1 VSPGGGCH
9 AGRRCQSSLGHS
21 RYGLR
26 VSTAQRT
33 RSTVAIDHRS
43 AYPNLPGVPW
53 WGAVLIALAL
63 TAAGFAFDAGS
74 GKKDLTSV
82 FAALYLIGCVVAV
95 LAVRQSGVF
104 TAVVQPPL
112 ILFVAVPGSYYL
124 FHHSEI
130 QGIKDIAINCGYPL
144 IERFL
149 LMFSAT
155 VVVLLIGM
163 ARWYFGSAHRAGV
176 ATPADGATEA
186 TTISGMK
193 AKLSSLFGG
202 PTASDDDPDAADAA
216 VEPPLK
222 HGIDRPAT
230 ARKPQKGRPAKR
242 SAPTRSRHAR
252 PPVDDL
258 DGPPVEPRRPRRPSQ
273 PSEFDPDYLRPDIG
287 TGPER
292 DRAADAAPPLRRRP
306 RPPRD
311 PELRTPPPREYRRD
325 PREPRDPRD
334 MRDPRDAREARDPR
348 DRPQPRERPARRPN
362 RYESEQYEPYEPPR
376 RRPAPGATPGGGTNH
391 HPVSKVRYRGSDAED
406 GDNRV
411 EFRRPPRQSRHSLDD

>member
-1 VSPGGGCH
+1 VPLDGGCH

-26 VSTAQRT
+26 VSTAQRA
-33 RSTVAIDHRS
+33 RSSIAIDHRS

-53 WGAVLIALAL
+53 WGAVLIAVAL

-74 GKKDLTSV
+74 GEKDLTTV
-82 FAALYLIGCVVAV
+82 FAALYMIGCVVAV

-112 ILFVAVPGSYYL
+112 ILFVAVPGAYYL

-130 QGIKDIAINCGYPL
+130 QGIKDILINCGYPL

-149 LMFSAT
+149 LMFSTT
-155 VVVLLIGM
+155 VLVVLIGM
-163 ARWYFGSAHRAGV
+163 ARWFFGSARRAGV
-176 ATPADGATEA
+176 ATPTTAGDAAEA
-186 TTISGMK
+186 APVSAVK

-202 PTASDDDPDAADAA
+202 PTAAEETLEEAAA
-216 VEPPLK
+216 EPPLK

-230 ARKPQKGRPAKR
+230 ARKTQKGKPTKR

-258 DGPPVEPRRPRRPSQ
+258 DGPPAEPRRPRRPSHTR
-273 PSEFDPDYLRPDIG
+273 EFDPDNLRPDISA
-287 TGPER
+287 ER
-292 DRAADAAPPLRRRP
+292 DWEGEAGAPPRRRP

-311 PELRTPPPREYRRD
+311 SDLRPPPSREYRRD

-334 MRDPRDAREARDPR
+334 FREPRDAREARDPR
-348 DRPQPRERPARRPN
+348 DRPEPRERPARRPN
-362 RYESEQYEPYEPPR
+362 RYESEQYEPYEPPPR
-376 RRPAPGATPGGGTNH
+376 RKPTTGGGPGSTH
-391 HPVSKVRYRGSDAED
+391 HPVSKVRYRGSDSED

-411 EFRRPPRQSRHSLDD
+411 EYRRPPRRARHSLDD

>member
-1 VSPGGGCH
+1 
-9 AGRRCQSSLGHS
+9 
-21 RYGLR
+21 
-26 VSTAQRT
+26 
-33 RSTVAIDHRS
+33 
-43 AYPNLPGVPW
+43 VPW
-53 WGAVLIALAL
+53 WGAVLIALTL

-74 GKKDLTSV
+74 GKKDLTTV
-82 FAALYLIGCVVAV
+82 FAALYIVGCVVAV

-124 FHHSEI
+124 FHRSEI

-149 LMFSAT
+149 LMFSTT
-155 VVVLLIGM
+155 VLVLLIGM
-163 ARWYFGSAHRAGV
+163 ARWYFGSARRAGV
-176 ATPADGATEA
+176 ATPNAADATAEA
-186 TTISGMK
+186 MPMSGVK

-202 PTASDDDPDAADAA
+202 PTASDDADLDAA

-230 ARKPQKGRPAKR
+230 ARKPQKGRPSKR

-252 PPVDDL
+252 PPVDEL
-258 DGPPVEPRRPRRPSQ
+258 DGPSAEPRRPRRTSHTRD
-273 PSEFDPDYLRPDIG
+273 FDPDYLRPDIG
-287 TGPER
+287 AGSER
-292 DRAADAAPPLRRRP
+292 DWEAEGAPPPRRRP

-311 PELRTPPPREYRRD
+311 PELRTPLPREYRRD
-325 PREPRDPRD
+325 PRD
-334 MRDPRDAREARDPR
+334 ARDPR
-348 DRPQPRERPARRPN
+348 DRPEPRERPTRRPN

-376 RRPAPGATPGGGTNH
+376 RRPAPDGTPSPGNSTH
-391 HPVSKVRYRGSDAED
+391 HPVSKVRYRGSDTED

-411 EFRRPPRQSRHSLDD
+411 EYRTPRRPRHSLDD

>member
-1 VSPGGGCH
+1 
-9 AGRRCQSSLGHS
+9 
-21 RYGLR
+21 
-26 VSTAQRT
+26 
-33 RSTVAIDHRS
+33 
-43 AYPNLPGVPW
+43 VPW

-74 GKKDLTSV
+74 GKKDLTTV
-82 FAALYLIGCVVAV
+82 FAALYMVGCVVAV

-112 ILFVAVPGSYYL
+112 ILFVAIPGSYYL

-130 QGIKDIAINCGYPL
+130 QGIKDVAINCGYPL

-149 LMFSAT
+149 LMFSTTAL
-155 VVVLLIGM
+155 VLLIGM
-163 ARWYFGSAHRAGV
+163 ARWYFGSARRAGV
-176 ATPADGATEA
+176 ATPTSADGATEA
-186 TTISGMK
+186 APVSGMK
-193 AKLSSLFGG
+193 ARLSSLFGG
-202 PTASDDDPDAADAA
+202 PAASDDDLGATDAA

-230 ARKPQKGRPAKR
+230 ARKPQKGRPSKR

-273 PSEFDPDYLRPDIG
+273 TREFDPDHLRPDISA
-287 TGPER
+287 GPER
-292 DRAADAAPPLRRRP
+292 DWAAEAAPHPRRRP

-334 MRDPRDAREARDPR
+334 AREARDPR
-348 DRPQPRERPARRPN
+348 DRPEPRERPARRPN

-376 RRPAPGATPGGGTNH
+376 RRPAPGATPGGTSTH

-411 EFRRPPRQSRHSLDD
+411 QYRRPPRHSLD